1 MIIGSAAYFK
11 VCRCGGHGRIIA
23 ADGTWGPECASKE
36 AALCSVE
43 AGCLNKVITEL
54 EVPELKHMIET
65 SELSARESR
74 SSFLSRMIAGLAN
87 EMMGENPEEVKKL
100 LSVHEE
106 EREPAMSIPS
116 QWKM

>member
-87 EMMGENPEEVKKL
+87 EKL